1 MPTEKSFSISEL
13 SKVANVTIR
22 TIRYYVAEEL
32 LPSPE
37 GGGRAATY
45 GNNHLAR
52 LELIKILKDEF
63 LPLHEIR
70 ALLSELDDQAVADLL
85 AEKQASPASTPN
97 SAKHYL
103 QTLLL
108 PPDSPDHE
116 HNLLRHKLK
125 AQQLREDVPAQVPE
139 TFREAPSPPAPA
151 GPVESARSLPARDEE
166 KLKRGM
172 AKSVPAAITPLP
184 AGSEQTAG
192 AERWRRYPITPEVE
206 LHIKE
211 GVVNTHL
218 WQKVE
223 QLIKVARQLLNST
236 VVC

>member
-1 MPTEKSFSISEL
+1 
-13 SKVANVTIR
+13 
-22 TIRYYVAEEL
+22 
-32 LPSPE
+32 
-37 GGGRAATY
+37 
-45 GNNHLAR
+45 
-52 LELIKILKDEF
+52 
-63 LPLHEIR
+63 
-70 ALLSELDDQAVADLL
+70 
-85 AEKQASPASTPN
+85 
-97 SAKHYL
+97 
-103 QTLLL
+103 
-108 PPDSPDHE
+108 
-116 HNLLRHKLK
+116 
-125 AQQLREDVPAQVPE
+125 
-139 TFREAPSPPAPA
+139 
-151 GPVESARSLPARDEE
+151 
-166 KLKRGM
+166 M